1 MSINK
6 KKLNEN
12 YNFFIAKGISN
23 ATNKDFNKAKINFFD
38 AIKINSK
45 KHEALINLSNIYII
59 QKEFDE
65 CLKLLFDYLS
75 KNKFNEHISNH
86 LAKICIKYDFTHE
99 LKKLFKIINLDN
111 SIIEK
116 KRQFLFFVQGQYF
129 ENQEKYS
136 KAIKSYI
143 KSISCDSSFL
153 KSYIKIFDLY
163 ESTNNIIGLEK
174 YIKLASKKF
183 KDKEQLD
190 VILLY
195 KCLLL
200 NRQKKYIDSETLIN
214 KNKIKIKFKDN
225 KKFLLKT
232 LNIQIKNFENLND
245 YKQAFNIVR
254 ERNSLVANL
263 DENKKYNKFVISNT
277 LKNYKRFFTKSNFQT
292 VKTKLK
298 YQNDKNLVFLI
309 GFPRSGT
316 TLLDT
321 ILRSHSKIKVLE
333 EQPYLLELRHNF
345 FKNKNND
352 LTSLLEITQNEKDE
366 IRSNY
371 FDKIITKQN
380 DKDKII
386 IDKLPLSIIELGFIK
401 FIFPKSK
408 IIFSM
413 RHPADVVISCYFSSF
428 KINDAMV
435 NFLQWK
441 DTLYFYDQV
450 LDLFEFYDKE
460 LELNYFLIK
469 YENIVNNF
477 EKYIKEL
484 ISYLNLEYEKNL
496 ENFYIT
502 AQKRNK
508 ISTPSYDQVIQPLYT
523 KSIGR
528 WKNYS
533 KYLNF
538 QSELKK
544 WIDKYNY

>member
-1 MSINK
+1 M
-6 KKLNEN
+6 
-12 YNFFIAKGISN
+12 
-23 ATNKDFNKAKINFFD
+23 
-38 AIKINSK
+38 
-45 KHEALINLSNIYII
+45 
-59 QKEFDE
+59 
-65 CLKLLFDYLS
+65 S

-86 LAKICIKYDFTHE
+86 LAKICINYDFKHE
-99 LKKLFKIINLDN
+99 LKRLFKIINLDN

-116 KRQFLFFVQGQYF
+116 KRQFLFFIQGQYF
-129 ENQEKYS
+129 ENQEIYS

-153 KSYIKIFDLY
+153 KSYVKIFDLY
-163 ESTNNIIGLEK
+163 ETTNNITGLEK
-174 YIKLASKKF
+174 YIKLGLKKF
-183 KDKEQLD
+183 NNKEQLD
-190 VILLY
+190 VLLLY

-200 NRQKKYIDSETLIN
+200 NRQKKYAESQTLIN
-214 KNKIKIKFKDN
+214 KNKIKLKFKDN
-225 KKFLLKT
+225 NGFLLKI
-232 LNIQIKNFENLND
+232 LNIQIKNCENLYD
-245 YKQAFNIVR
+245 YEQAFNIVK
-254 ERNSLVANL
+254 ERNSLVANF
-263 DENKKYNKFVISNT
+263 DENKKYNKLVISNT
-277 LKNYKRFFTKSNFQT
+277 IKNYKKFFTKSNFQI
-292 VKTKLK
+292 VKTKLQ
-298 YQNDKNLVFLI
+298 YQDDKNLVFLV

-333 EQPYLLELRHNF
+333 ERPFLLELRHKF
-345 FKNKNND
+345 FNNKNND
-352 LTSLLEITQNEKDE
+352 LTSLLNITQNEKDE

-371 FDKIITKQN
+371 FDKIITKKN

-401 FIFPKSK
+401 FIFPRSK

-413 RHPADVVISCYFSSF
+413 RHPADVVTSCYFSSF

-441 DTLYFYDQV
+441 DTLNFYDQV

-469 YENIVNNF
+469 YENIVNSF

-533 KYLNF
+533 KYLNS
-538 QSELKK
+538 QTELKK
-544 WIDKYNY
+544 WVDKYNY

>member
-6 KKLNEN
+6 KKPNEN
-12 YNFFIAKGISN
+12 YNFFVTKGIN
-23 ATNKDFNKAKINFFD
+23 KATKLDFNESKINFFN
-38 AIKINSK
+38 AIKINPK
-45 KHEALINLSNIYII
+45 KHEAFINLSNIYLI
-59 QKEFDE
+59 QKNFDE
-65 CLKLLFDYLS
+65 CLNLLFDYLS
-75 KNKFNEHISNH
+75 KNKFNEQISNH
-86 LAKICIKYDFTHE
+86 LAKICINYDFNHE
-99 LKKLFKIINLDN
+99 LDKLFKIINLDD

-116 KRQFLFFVQGQYF
+116 KKQFLFFIQGQHF
-129 ENQEKYS
+129 ENQEMYS
-136 KAIKSYI
+136 KAINSYAKSV
-143 KSISCDSSFL
+143 SCDSSFF

-163 ESTNNIIGLEK
+163 ENTNNIIGLEK

-190 VILLY
+190 ILLLY

-200 NRQKKYIDSETLIN
+200 NRQKKYSDSEYLIN
-214 KNKIKIKFKDN
+214 RNKIKLKFKN
-225 KKFLLKT
+225 NNNFLIKILDV
-232 LNIQIKNFENLND
+232 QIKNCENLND
-245 YKQAFNIVR
+245 YKNAFNSVK
-254 ERNSLVANL
+254 ERNSLVASL
-263 DENKKYNKFVISNT
+263 DENKKYNKLVISNT
-277 LKNYKRFFTKSNFQT
+277 IKNYKKFFTKSNFHK
-292 VKTKLK
+292 VKNKLQ
-298 YQNDKNLVFLI
+298 YHDDKNLVFLV

-333 EQPYLLELRHNF
+333 ERPFLLELRHKF
-345 FKNKNND
+345 FNNKNND
-352 LTSLLEITQNEKDE
+352 LTSLLNITQNEKDE

-371 FDKIITKQN
+371 FDKIITKKN

-441 DTLYFYDQV
+441 DTLNFYDQV

-469 YENIVNNF
+469 YENIVNSF

-533 KYLNF
+533 KYLNS
-538 QSELKK
+538 QTELKK
-544 WIDKYNY
+544 WVAKYNY